1 MRTNMKKSFNT
12 GLKVLLRA
20 LALLP
25 LILAPNYLRADGT
38 SATLDHIKESNA
50 LNIGYRQL
58 EPFSFRDV
66 GGKVTGYT
74 ISLCNMIA
82 DELRVSLGKK
92 NLAVHYIPTLFTE
105 RVNSLN
111 SGKIDL
117 DCSVNT
123 DAPERKKSVSFSVD
137 YFVAHMR
144 IISLR
149 QNNIH
154 TLEDLKGRTV
164 SVPRG
169 SKDLLEFNRVNREK
183 HLSISIITSD
193 TVQDAF
199 DMMAQKRTAAI
210 ILDDILAYPIINQNE
225 HPEDFSVSQDVVGE
239 KMKYAI
245 MMRKEDPQFVAFV
258 DKTLGRIFESPVN
271 TQLTHKWL
279 TQKVMPK
286 NLQRN

>member
-1 MRTNMKKSFNT
+1 MCTNMKKSFKT
-12 GLKVLLRA
+12 RLKVILSA
-20 LALLP
+20 WVLLP
-25 LILAPNYLRADGT
+25 LTLVPHYLRADGI

-58 EPFSFRDV
+58 EPFSFRDAD
-66 GGKVTGYT
+66 GKVTGYT

-82 DELRVSLGKK
+82 DELRISLGKK

-111 SGKIDL
+111 AGKIDL

-137 YFVAHMR
+137 YFVANMR

-169 SKDLLEFNRVNREK
+169 SKDLLEFNKVNREK

-225 HPEDFSVSQDVVGE
+225 HPEDFSVSQEVVGE

-245 MMRKEDPQFVAFV
+245 MMKKDDPQFVAFV
-258 DKTLGRIFESPVN
+258 DKTLERIFESPVN
-271 TQLTHKWL
+271 TQLTRKWL

-286 NLQRN
+286 NSQRN